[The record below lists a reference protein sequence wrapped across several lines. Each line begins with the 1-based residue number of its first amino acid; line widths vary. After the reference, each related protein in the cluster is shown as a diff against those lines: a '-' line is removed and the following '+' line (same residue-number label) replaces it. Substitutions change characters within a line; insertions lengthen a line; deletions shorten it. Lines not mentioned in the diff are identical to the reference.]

1 MASPLLPIPAPIK
14 KFFSLFPLYR
24 YPANLP
30 PPTPLTNARGAVLL
44 IAPPAY
50 AKYASDSDLFDL
62 PPGVSHLSADPES
75 LRWQAYIAL
84 HKVNN
89 VHISWAVG
97 LESGVPKLVL
107 PAGSRKPLG
116 VDIDSLNESLG
127 EESSE
132 ANERADINEKT
143 QETVEAEAVREVID
157 PGRIPAWVD
166 EVQGRGIDAL
176 EGFIDAATRDESRA
190 WVALLEGVVR
200 SALLLATPPPPFL
213 ESLLRPK
220 PTGVTIQSTLS
231 PPPPPLVGLST
242 PLPLPQTLPRV
253 SSKSLKI
260 EFKEAMHALDGRL
273 GSDEWFLGSREP
285 TGVDALLFAYLHCL
299 LDTNDEI
306 RREVTQRPNLASW
319 HHRVKRLVEDRLL
332 PLQQ

>member
-1 MASPLLPIPAPIK
+1 MAPPTLPIPAPVK
-14 KFFSLFPLYR
+14 KFFSLFPIHR

-50 AKYASDSDLFDL
+50 AKYASGSDPFDL

-75 LRWQAYIAL
+75 LRWQAYLAL
-84 HKVNN
+84 RKVDN

-107 PAGSRKPLG
+107 PVGAKRPLG
-116 VDIDSLNESLG
+116 VDINSLNDSL
-127 EESSE
+127 EESTSKT
-132 ANERADINEKT
+132 NEKMDINEKA
-143 QETVEAEAVREVID
+143 QDTVEIESIREVID

-166 EVQGRGIDAL
+166 GTQGRSVDGFEGYVDA
-176 EGFIDAATRDESRA
+176 DTRDESRA
-190 WVALLEGVVR
+190 WIALLEGVVR

-220 PTGVTIQSTLS
+220 PTGITLQSTLS
-231 PPPPPLVGLST
+231 PPPAPLVGLST
-242 PLPLPQTLPRV
+242 PLPLPQTPSRV

-260 EFKEAMHALDGRL
+260 EFREAMHALDGRL
-273 GSDEWFLGSREP
+273 GSDEWFLGSIEP
-285 TGVDALLFAYLHCL
+285 TGLDALLFAYLHCL
-299 LDTNDEI
+299 LDTNDEM
-306 RREVTQRPNLASW
+306 RREVTQRPNLAGW

-332 PLQQ
+332 PLQE